1 MVDLCASSESVRLA
15 MSICMMLNASQQAV
29 HALPCASIIAV
40 SSKVARHAGV
50 LRALRAR
57 SGFSNVEV
65 FRKYLVRPAVS
76 LPHCLLPST
85 HTTAKCVAQCMPAS
99 VSTQRFAPPACLQSP
114 RAPRHTGRN
123 PCIACL
129 PWQPVAQARFVDVR
143 SAARQ
148 WYLLRER
155 KFDDDAVQDLV
166 ALKAGLGMSDGEV
179 RSDMSAVPIYG
190 HVRVTVSV
198 VTSRAISLTLIDS
211 DLHLRWCTISRP
223 QPLHTRCYEM
233 CWHGMISDVFSCGLN
248 ASPLQTQGAAGPDR
262 WPRR

>member
-1 MVDLCASSESVRLA
+1 
-15 MSICMMLNASQQAV
+15 MSICMMLDASQQAV
-29 HALPCASIIAV
+29 LALPCASIIAV

-223 QPLHTRCYEM
+223 QPLH
-233 CWHGMISDVFSCGLN
+233 
-248 ASPLQTQGAAGPDR
+248 
-262 WPRR
+262 